1 MTTPQFN
8 KDTPSSAL
16 PQGVV
21 VPAELGSALQDP
33 SATKFRSLAASRFPS
48 VVNGTSAGNPANVGG
63 PLGFV
68 VNLFSNFTSNVA
80 EADPADIREP
90 DDLLPLANPF
100 FSGLP
105 LMDVLE
111 RLPIIGDII
120 EFLTGVEDGDPS
132 DIGTWANNLKK
143 LFRGQ
148 PITSDPGNW
157 FAGADLALASGVTS
171 LIQGAFSTWF
181 GGGGGSGTIPEWNH
195 TIESIKD
202 AVLNGYTVHAFTST
216 TPNWT
221 DFVGCTEL
229 KLVGISAG
237 NNGSP
242 GSGTA
247 GGAGGAGGKH
257 QVLMVDPTSLS
268 GIDVTIPTAGNDLVM
283 RVANTST
290 PHTGVELM
298 RVGASSP
305 GGIAVGPEGFAPTA
319 SNAAMGGTGGQGN
332 SARGGVGLVGS
343 AGSASNSA
351 AGGTG
356 GAAGANSAGANG
368 GTGGDGASVSA
379 GAAVKCGG
387 GGGGGGGGA
396 GANFGFGGTGGKG
409 GDGGYPG
416 GGGGGGGG
424 RTNASVPGTVGSAG
438 AGAPGVGWA
447 MYK

>member
-1 MTTPQFN
+1 MTTPHINNASQMPEGVLKVDQLGDNLQGLNPDKIKATAESRMTSNFMG
-8 KDTPSSAL
+8 TPGGL
-16 PQGVV
+16 
-21 VPAELGSALQDP
+21 L
-33 SATKFRSLAASRFPS
+33 
-48 VVNGTSAGNPANVGG
+48 GG
-63 PLGFV
+63 PIRFINGLFANFLGGI
-68 VNLFSNFTSNVA
+68 
-80 EADPADIREP
+80 ADDAVDSPTVSSP
-90 DDLLPLANPF
+90 DDVRGLTNPLFGELVRA
-100 FSGLP
+100 SGH
-105 LMDVLE
+105 V
-111 RLPIIGDII
+111 PIIGDLI

-216 TPNWT
+216 TANWT
-221 DFVGCTEL
+221 DFLGCTEL

-332 SARGGVGLVGS
+332 SAGGGVGLVGS

-396 GANFGFGGTGGKG
+396 GANFGFGGAGGAG

-424 RTNASVPGTVGSAG
+424 RTNASIPGTVGSAG